1 MLHYYF
7 RGYLMYLRYIVKYR
21 FPTSNMRHTPIC
33 ANLAYLNESE
43 LANSSP
49 YSKNIWYRYVGM
61 PSRNLY
67 YLSPSGERGMIPAET
82 LSSREAGIEITIRAA
97 NTWYKRGMYPQESDP
112 GDHKLHEF
120 TAPSIEEIR
129 LLLTKLNASVEYVNH
144 VLEEYK
150 QFIITS
156 DNKNNRHEAIPKSK
170 IQYSYFTIT
179 FQFFT
184 DDFLRFN
191 MSDNFILTCP
201 VTGNMVSNYPFDHDF
216 QHPNSLS
223 LDTKLTG
230 QLLGSIA
237 SSALPNLNE
246 VLKDKFTHS
255 HVNNETIF
263 IVNNPSPTGLC
274 AYPAQFYMPAMTFID
289 DNPITKYKRITTVVA
304 PGLDN
309 GVYTSIIALDSPGKG
324 TINDDAKWTCISI
337 EDALTRKLIFYTEK
351 DVIEHVD
358 LRIKDRQLQHGEVE
372 SKLRK
377 LEVEDS
383 VAKSKYQETV
393 VKSTNN
399 NLVLITG
406 TVTAVCTLIAV
417 VIKSGALSSLC
428 PVAAGIGFI
437 PKLICSVPKLL
448 TGVVAVVSCA
458 GKTISAVGGLVCA
471 GISKLTSWLF

>member
-1 MLHYYF
+1 
-7 RGYLMYLRYIVKYR
+7 MYLRYIVKYR
-21 FPTSNMRHTPIC
+21 FPISNTRHDPIC

-43 LANSSP
+43 LANCSP

-67 YLSPSGERGMIPAET
+67 YLSPSGERGTILAERQ
-82 LSSREAGIEITIRAA
+82 LGREAGVEFMFRAT
-97 NTWYKRGMYPQESDP
+97 NTWIRKGTFPQESEP
-112 GDHKLHEF
+112 GDPKLHEF
-120 TAPSIEEIR
+120 IVPGIEEIR
-129 LLLTKLNASVEYVNH
+129 LLLTKLNASTEYITH

-156 DNKNNRHEAIPKSK
+156 DNRHNRTEAIPKGK
-170 IQYSYFTIT
+170 IRYSYFTIS

-191 MSDNFILTCP
+191 MSDSFILTCP
-201 VTGNMVSNYPFDHDF
+201 ATGNMLSNYPFDHDY

-223 LDTKLTG
+223 LETKLTG
-230 QLLGSIA
+230 QLLGSVA

-255 HVNNETIF
+255 HVNNETVF

-309 GVYTSIIALDSPGKG
+309 GVYTSIIALDTQGKG
-324 TINDDAKWTCISI
+324 VNNEEAKWTCISI

-358 LRIKDRQLQHGEVE
+358 LRIKDRQLNHDEVE

-377 LEVEDS
+377 LEVENS
-383 VAKSKYQETV
+383 VAKTKYQETV

-406 TVTAVCTLIAV
+406 AVTAVCTLLAV
-417 VIKSGALSSLC
+417 VIKSGALSSIS
-428 PVAAGIGFI
+428 PVFGAVGFI
-437 PKLICSVPKLL
+437 PKLICSVPKLISSVG
-448 TGVVAVVSCA
+448 TVVSFA
-458 GKTISAVGGLVCA
+458 GKAISAVKGVVCTS
-471 GISKLTSWLF
+471 ISKLTSWLF